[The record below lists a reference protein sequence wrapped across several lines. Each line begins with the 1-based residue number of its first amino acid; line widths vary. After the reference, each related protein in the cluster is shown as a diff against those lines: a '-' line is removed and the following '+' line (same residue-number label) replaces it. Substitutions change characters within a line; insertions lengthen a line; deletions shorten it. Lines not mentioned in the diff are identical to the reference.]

1 MKYKYRDVKS
11 ALRKLK
17 DKIMTEYDNAPEY
30 SVRVNLM
37 PKAHNAMSEWE
48 KVDNWGNLTKEQIS
62 EVRNKGIMHPVG
74 DEFYKYV
81 TELGLDPK
89 DFTESIK
96 VLHNSHN
103 AHKDPTTIAI
113 HEMSPGPE
121 RFKPEGI
128 KTIGSEIAK
137 KPKHYSAEEL
147 YADGVTEEERSKL
160 FKENRGVNH
169 YDKLARNM
177 GYNQGHGRTILYHA
191 GIYDKG
197 LMDRPEIEILMPA
210 TASPDQ
216 VSNSNVTPYVYGI
229 ERCVNENQNFHLAI
243 ANQAMLSAFVLR
255 EMGYDDK
262 KLAAMYHVLPHNA
275 LAKNHGACPARAMDA
290 SILVEESKR
299 RAISQKEMDTILEYV
314 PWSVFQALVME
325 FFERNEFPE
334 ELERKFI
341 YDMSDYDAYM
351 EDPEGYDYRARKLQK
366 PEMKTRTSRD
376 IIPQDEKIEIPMN
389 VDKNDVKENRA
400 TPEMLRARIDR
411 DSIKRAIDNK
421 GKQDRER

>member
-1 MKYKYRDVKS
+1 MKYKYKDVRR

-17 DKIMTEYDNAPEY
+17 DTIMEEYDNSPNY

-62 EVRNKGIMHPVG
+62 EARSRGIMHPVG

-81 TELGLDPK
+81 TELGLDK
-89 DFTESIK
+89 EDFTESIK

-113 HEMSPGPE
+113 HEMTPGPE

-128 KTIGSEIAK
+128 KTIGSEIAT
-137 KPKHYSAEEL
+137 KPKHHFAEEL
-147 YADGVTEEERSKL
+147 YADGVTEEERSRL

-169 YDKLARNM
+169 YDKLARNA

-216 VSNSNVTPYVYGI
+216 VSNSSVTPYVYGI

-275 LAKNHGACPARAMDA
+275 LAKNHGACPARTMDA

-299 RAISQKEMDTILEYV
+299 RAISKKEMDTILEYV

-351 EDPEGYDYRARKLQK
+351 QNPEQYDYRARKLQK
-366 PEMKTRTSRD
+366 PARPALTSID
-376 IIPQDEKIEIPMN
+376 VIPQDERIEVPMK
-389 VDKNDVKENRA
+389 VDKNNIVGNEPTTMRA
-400 TPEMLRARIDR
+400 QVDRA
-411 DSIKRAIDNK
+411 SVERAMHNE
-421 GKQDRER
+421 GKVDRER